1 MNLSKIPQSFKQTGR
16 SSRSPSPL
24 TSKRS
29 NSSGQKRFN
38 LNPRMAKVCLIVIDG
53 WGISEEKNGN
63 AIRNASTPVMTKL
76 SEVKGKYVTL
86 DASGESVGLPA
97 GLMGNSEVGHLNI
110 GAGRVMYQDILRINK
125 DCRSGNIVKN
135 PYFVEL
141 CQRAVK
147 NGGRLHLL
155 GLVSDGGV
163 HGHIEHL
170 LALLAGAKKLEVPK
184 VFIHFFA
191 DGRDT
196 PPKSGLGYMKEL
208 TAKLKEMGYGSI
220 ASVMGRYYAMD
231 RDKRWERIKVAYD
244 GLVDG
249 QGDHVDVTR
258 DYTKLFEKI
267 QERYDANQTDEF
279 LTPIITN
286 QDGLL
291 KDNDTLMFFNFRSDR
306 MRQITETF
314 GVKLNFEVKTKL
326 NNLELFTMNQYK
338 KEFPFKMLY
347 PPIKPVNVLAEAIS
361 KAKVGQF
368 HCAETEKYA
377 HVTFFFNGGQEA
389 EFEGEVRK
397 MVPSPKV
404 ATYDLDPEMNAAGV
418 ADELCKAMSE
428 DKYQFVM
435 CNFAPPDMVGHTGK
449 YEATLKAV
457 EATDKAIGRVSET
470 CEKKGYVLLI
480 TSDHGNAERMIDEK
494 GGPVT
499 SHTTYRVPFIMHN
512 SEKSFGQISHNAA
525 LCDVAPTVL
534 KLMNIP
540 KPAEMDG
547 QPLL

>member
-1 MNLSKIPQSFKQTGR
+1 MS
-16 SSRSPSPL
+16 
-24 TSKRS
+24 
-29 NSSGQKRFN
+29 
-38 LNPRMAKVCLIVIDG
+38 KVCLIVIDG

-63 AIRNASTPVMTKL
+63 AIANAQTPVMTKL
-76 SEVKGKYVTL
+76 SQVKGKYVTL

-125 DCRSGNIVKN
+125 DCRSGNIANN
-135 PYFVEL
+135 PFFVEA
-141 CQRAVK
+141 CQRAIK

-170 LALLAGAKKLEVPK
+170 LAMLAAAKKLQVPNAY
-184 VFIHFFA
+184 IHFFA

-196 PPKSGLGYMKEL
+196 PPKSGLKYMQEL
-208 TAKLKEMGYGSI
+208 VAKLKEMNYGQI
-220 ASVMGRYYAMD
+220 VSVTGRYYAMD
-231 RDKRWERIKVAYD
+231 RDKRWERIKIAYD

-249 QGDHVDVTR
+249 VGDHVEVKDF
-258 DYTKLFEKI
+258 DYTNLFKKVE
-267 QERYDANQTDEF
+267 ERYKAGQTDEF
-279 LTPIITN
+279 LTPILTN
-286 QDGLL
+286 KDGLL
-291 KDNDTLMFFNFRSDR
+291 KDNDTLLFFNFRADR

-314 GVKLNFEVKTKL
+314 GIKLNMEVKTKL

-347 PPIKPVNVLAEAIS
+347 PPIKPTNVLAEAIA

-397 MVPSPKV
+397 MVQSPKV

-418 ADELCKAMSE
+418 ADEMCKAIGE
-428 DKYQFVM
+428 GKFQFVM

-449 YEATLKAV
+449 YEPTRIAV
-457 EATDKAIGRVSET
+457 EATDKAIGRIAES
-470 CEKKGYVLLI
+470 CEKYGYVLLI
-480 TSDHGNAERMIDEK
+480 TSDHGNAEKMIDEK

-499 SHTTYRVPFIMHN
+499 SHTTNRVPFIMHN
-512 SEKSFGQISHNAA
+512 TEKNFGTISHNAA

-534 KLMNIP
+534 KLMDIA
-540 KPAEMDG
+540 KPSEMDG

>member
-1 MNLSKIPQSFKQTGR
+1 
-16 SSRSPSPL
+16 
-24 TSKRS
+24 
-29 NSSGQKRFN
+29 
-38 LNPRMAKVCLIVIDG
+38 MAKVCLIVIDG
-53 WGISEEKNGN
+53 WGISEEKHGN
-63 AIRNASTPVMTKL
+63 AIANAQTPNMTRMSK
-76 SEVKGKYVTL
+76 VDGRYVTL

-125 DCRSGNIVKN
+125 DCRSGNIVN
-135 PYFVEL
+135 NQFFIEA
-141 CQRAVK
+141 CQRANK
-147 NGGRLHLL
+147 TSSGRLHLL
-155 GLVSDGGV
+155 GLISDGGV

-170 LALLAGAKKLEVPK
+170 FALLAAAKKLQVPH
-184 VFIHFFA
+184 VYIHFFA

-196 PPKSGLGYMKEL
+196 PPKSGLKYIKEL
-208 TAKLKEMGYGSI
+208 ASKLKEMQYASI
-220 ASVMGRYYAMD
+220 ATVTGRYYAMD

-249 QGDHVDVTR
+249 VGDSVQLGDAY
-258 DYTKLFEKI
+258 DYGKLYELI
-267 QERYDANQTDEF
+267 EERYNADQTDEF

-286 QDGLL
+286 KDGLIR
-291 KDNDTLMFFNFRSDR
+291 DNDTMMFFNFRADR

-314 GVKLNFEVKTKL
+314 GIKMNFEPKTKL
-326 NNLELFTMNQYK
+326 QNVELFTMNQYK

-347 PPIKPVNVLAEAIS
+347 PPIKPTNVLAEAIG

-418 ADELCKAMSE
+418 ADEMCKAIE
-428 DKYQFVM
+428 ENKYQFVM

-449 YEATLKAV
+449 YEQTIKAV
-457 EATDKAIGRVSET
+457 ETTDKAIGRVAEA
-470 CEKKGYVLLI
+470 CEKHQYILLI
-480 TSDHGNAERMIDEK
+480 TADHGNAERMIDER

-499 SHTTYRVPFIMHN
+499 SHTTNRVPFIMHN
-512 SEKSFGQISHNAA
+512 SGDKKFAKCEHNAA

-534 KLMNIP
+534 KLMNIAQP
-540 KPAEMDG
+540 SEMDG
-547 QPLL
+547 KALL

>member
-1 MNLSKIPQSFKQTGR
+1 
-16 SSRSPSPL
+16 
-24 TSKRS
+24 
-29 NSSGQKRFN
+29 
-38 LNPRMAKVCLIVIDG
+38 MAKVCLIVIDG
-53 WGISEEKNGN
+53 WGISEKKEGN
-63 AIRNASTPVMTKL
+63 AIANANTPVMTKL
-76 SEVKGKYVTL
+76 SSIKEKYTTL

-125 DCRSGNIVKN
+125 DCRSGNISKN
-135 PYFVEL
+135 PYFVEA
-141 CQRAVK
+141 CERAIK

-170 LALLAGAKKLEVPK
+170 FALLAGAKKLGVPK
-184 VFIHFFA
+184 AYIHFFA

-196 PPKSGLGYMKEL
+196 PPKSALGYIKQL
-208 TAKLKEMGYGSI
+208 VQKLKEMDYGTI
-220 ASVMGRYYAMD
+220 VSVIGRYYAMD
-231 RDKRWERIKVAYD
+231 RDKRWERIKIAYE
-244 GLVDG
+244 GLVEG
-249 QGDHVDVTR
+249 QGEHVSVSGY
-258 DYTKLFEKI
+258 DYSGLFQKVE
-267 QERYDANQTDEF
+267 ERYDSDQTDEF
-279 LTPIITN
+279 LTPIIAN
-286 QDGLL
+286 KDGLL
-291 KDNDTLMFFNFRSDR
+291 KDSDTLMFFNFRADR

-314 GVKLNFEVKTKL
+314 GLKINFSVKTKL
-326 NNLELFTMNQYK
+326 TNIELFTMNQYK

-347 PPIKPVNVLAEAIS
+347 PPVKPTNVLAEAIA

-404 ATYDLDPEMNAAGV
+404 ATYDLEPEMNASGV
-418 ADELCKAMSE
+418 AEEMCKAILE
-428 DKYQFVM
+428 NKYQFVM

-449 YEATLKAV
+449 YEQTIKAV
-457 EATDKAIGRVSET
+457 QATDTAIGRIADA
-470 CEKKGYVLLI
+470 CEKSNYVLLI
-480 TSDHGNAERMIDEK
+480 TSDHGNAECMIDEK

-499 SHTTYRVPFIMHN
+499 SHTTNRVPFIIHN
-512 SEKSFGQISHNAA
+512 CKLSFKRFDHNAA

-534 KLMNIP
+534 KLMDIA

>member
-1 MNLSKIPQSFKQTGR
+1 
-16 SSRSPSPL
+16 
-24 TSKRS
+24 
-29 NSSGQKRFN
+29 
-38 LNPRMAKVCLIVIDG
+38 MAKVCLVVIDG
-53 WGISEEKNGN
+53 WGISEEKHGN
-63 AIRNASTPVMTKL
+63 AILNANTPVMSKL
-76 SEVKGKYVTL
+76 SQVQGKYVTL

-125 DCRSGNIVKN
+125 DCRSGNIANN
-135 PYFVEL
+135 PYFIEA
-141 CQRAVK
+141 CQRAIK
-147 NGGRLHLL
+147 NEGRLHLL
-155 GLVSDGGV
+155 GLISDGGV

-170 LALLAGAKKLEVPK
+170 FALLAGAKKLQVPK

-196 PPKSGLGYMKEL
+196 PPKSGLGYMKDL
-208 TAKLKEMGYGSI
+208 AAKLKEMEYASI
-220 ASVMGRYYAMD
+220 ATVMGRYYAMD

-244 GLVDG
+244 GLVNG
-249 QGDHVDVTR
+249 SGDRISVEGR
-258 DYTKLFEKI
+258 DYTKLFEKVT
-267 QERYDANQTDEF
+267 ERYNSDQTDEF
-279 LTPIITN
+279 LTPIIVN
-286 QDGLL
+286 REGLL
-291 KDNDTLMFFNFRSDR
+291 GDNDTLMFFNFRADR
-306 MRQITETF
+306 MRQITETL
-314 GVKLNFEVKTKL
+314 GIGLNFEARTKL
-326 NNLELFTMNQYK
+326 ENLELYTMNQYK

-347 PPIKPVNVLAEAIS
+347 PPIKPVNVLAEAIA

-377 HVTFFFNGGQEA
+377 HVTFFFNGGKEA

-397 MVPSPKV
+397 MVPSPRV

-418 ADELCKAMSE
+418 ADAMCDAISE
-428 DKYQFVM
+428 GSHQFVM

-449 YEATLKAV
+449 YEPTLKAV
-457 EATDKAIGRVSET
+457 EATDRAIGRVAKA
-470 CEKKGYVLLI
+470 CEEKGYILLI
-480 TSDHGNAERMIDEK
+480 TADHGNAERMIDEK

-499 SHTTYRVPFIMHN
+499 SHTTNRVPFIMHN
-512 SEKSFGQISHNAA
+512 SDKNFSQLNHNAA

-547 QPLL
+547 QALL

>member
-1 MNLSKIPQSFKQTGR
+1 
-16 SSRSPSPL
+16 
-24 TSKRS
+24 
-29 NSSGQKRFN
+29 
-38 LNPRMAKVCLIVIDG
+38 MAKVCLVVIDG

-63 AIRNASTPVMTKL
+63 AIANAQAPVMTRL
-76 SEVKGKYVTL
+76 SQVDGKMVTL

-110 GAGRVMYQDILRINK
+110 GAGRIIYQDILRINK
-125 DCRSGNIVKN
+125 DCRSGNISNN
-135 PYFVEL
+135 PYFVEA
-141 CQRAVK
+141 CQRAIK

-170 LALLAGAKKLEVPK
+170 LALLAGAKKLQVPST
-184 VFIHFFA
+184 FIHFFA

-196 PPKSGLGYMKEL
+196 PPKSGLKYMKEL
-208 TAKLKEMGYGSI
+208 AAKLKEMDYACI

-231 RDKRWERIKVAYD
+231 RDKRWERIKIAYD

-249 QGDHVDVTR
+249 EGDQVPCSNH
-258 DYTKLFEKI
+258 DYTKLFEKVEELYG
-267 QERYDANQTDEF
+267 QDQTDEF
-279 LTPIITN
+279 LKPIICN
-286 QDGLL
+286 KDGLV
-291 KDNDTLMFFNFRSDR
+291 KNNDTLMFINFRSDR

-314 GVKLNFEVKTKL
+314 GLKLNFEAKTKL
-326 NNLELFTMNQYK
+326 ENIELFTMNQYK

-347 PPIKPVNVLAEAIS
+347 PPIKPVNVLAEAIG

-404 ATYDLDPEMNAAGV
+404 ATYDLQPEMNAAGV
-418 ADELCKAMSE
+418 ADEMCKAMTE
-428 DKYQFVM
+428 GRYQFVM

-449 YEATLKAV
+449 YEPTIKAV
-457 EATDKAIGRVSET
+457 EATDRAIGNVVEA
-470 CEKKGYVLLI
+470 CEKNGYVLLI
-480 TSDHGNAERMIDEK
+480 TADHGNAERMIDEK

-499 SHTTYRVPFIMHN
+499 SHTTNRVPLILHN
-512 SEKSFGQISHNAA
+512 ADKSFGNIDHNAA

-534 KLMNIP
+534 KLMGIP
-540 KPAEMDG
+540 QPSEMSG
-547 QPLL
+547 RALV

>member
-1 MNLSKIPQSFKQTGR
+1 
-16 SSRSPSPL
+16 
-24 TSKRS
+24 
-29 NSSGQKRFN
+29 
-38 LNPRMAKVCLIVIDG
+38 MAKVCLIVIDG
-53 WGISEEKNGN
+53 WGISEETKGN
-63 AIRNASTPVMTKL
+63 AIANAKAPVMTRL
-76 SEVKGKYVTL
+76 SQVGGKYVTL
-86 DASGESVGLPA
+86 DASGEAVGLPA

-125 DCRSGNIVKN
+125 DCRSGNIVNN
-135 PYFVEL
+135 PFFVEA
-141 CQRAVK
+141 CNRAIK

-170 LALLAGAKKLEVPK
+170 TALLNGAKKLQVPK
-184 VFIHFFA
+184 VYVHFFA

-196 PPKSGLGYMKEL
+196 PPKSGTKYIKEL
-208 TAKLKEMGYGSI
+208 AHTIKSLNYGSI
-220 ASVMGRYYAMD
+220 ATVMGRYYAMD

-244 GLVDG
+244 GLVEG
-249 QGDHVDVTR
+249 QGDLVQVSSQ
-258 DYTKLFEKI
+258 DYSELVEKV
-267 QERYDANQTDEF
+267 EECYNSDLTDEF
-279 LTPIITN
+279 LKPIITN
-286 QDGLL
+286 KDGLIR
-291 KDNDTLMFFNFRSDR
+291 DNDTLMFFNFRSDR

-326 NNLELFTMNQYK
+326 NNIELFTMNQYK

-347 PPIKPVNVLAEAIS
+347 PPIKPTNVLAEAIGKS
-361 KAKVGQF
+361 KVGQF

-418 ADELCKAMSE
+418 GEEMCKAIDE
-428 DKYQFVM
+428 GKYQFVM

-449 YEATLKAV
+449 YEPTIKAV
-457 EATDKAIGRVSET
+457 EATDRAIGKVMEA
-470 CEKKGYVLLI
+470 CERNGYVLLI

-499 SHTTYRVPFIMHN
+499 SHTTNRVPFIMHN
-512 SEKSFGQISHNAA
+512 SDKNFKHLTHNAA

-534 KLMNIP
+534 SLMDIP

-547 QPLL
+547 QSLI